1 MCVCAQK
8 EKTLLTLKNG
18 NFICQ
23 SFGVTK
29 VKVKQLSTNEDTP
42 VIVWV
47 CHCVGVSLCG
57 CVIVWVKCLIS
68 TAN

>member
-57 CVIVWVKCLIS
+57 
-68 TAN
+68 